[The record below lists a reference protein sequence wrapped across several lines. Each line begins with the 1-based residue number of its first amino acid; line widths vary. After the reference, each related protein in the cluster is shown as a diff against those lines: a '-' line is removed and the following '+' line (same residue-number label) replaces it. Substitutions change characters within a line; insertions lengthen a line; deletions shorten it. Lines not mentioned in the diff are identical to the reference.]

1 MSSERV
7 QFGQFVLDMGRYE
20 LTRAGKPVRMER
32 IPMDLLI
39 LLVRENG
46 RLISREE
53 IIERL
58 WGKGVYFDTDNS
70 INTAVRKIR
79 HTLGDISGNPQY
91 VETVLGKGYRFKGR
105 TVVSPVVEAAEI
117 EAQCSRIMLAILP
130 FENLSGDP
138 AQEYF
143 SDGLSE
149 ETIMRLGQ
157 MSPHRMGV
165 IARTSSMAYKQT
177 NKSVAQIGQELGVDY
192 VLEGSVRREV
202 DRVRITAQLIRVRDQ
217 IHVWAENYDRRLP
230 GMLDIHGEIGAAIAA
245 EVKLKLVS
253 EGERQLSRTI
263 HRDPE
268 AHDHY
273 LRGRY
278 HYARSNLLDMQKA
291 VEHFRRAT
299 ERDPG
304 YALAYSGLAD
314 ALIVLPVTGDVAAH
328 EAFPTAKTAI
338 AQALRLDPDSAEA
351 HTSDATIKFWF
362 DWDFKGAETT
372 ARLAIKL
379 NENYLLAHLYLA
391 HVLSNVGRHDEAL
404 AAVQQALVLDPLSLI
419 TGAMR
424 GQFLYHARRDLESV
438 EQFKT
443 TLGME
448 SRFWVGQICL
458 AKTYEKLGMYPE
470 ALLACDRAWESS
482 AGNSEAL
489 SLAGYLY
496 AVSGNRAKAEGKIQ
510 EMLERKKE
518 RYVPPY
524 NLALVFAGLGETETA
539 LHWLGR
545 AFQDRDVHMTF
556 LLDHKWNGMRSNAEF
571 QKLLSRVGFA
581 R

>member
-1 MSSERV
+1 MPSERV
-7 QFGQFVLDMGRYE
+7 QFGQFVLDVSRYE

-46 RLISREE
+46 RLIGREE

-58 WGKGVYFDTDNS
+58 WGKDVYFDTDNS
-70 INTAVRKIR
+70 INTAIRKIR
-79 HTLGDISGNPQY
+79 NSLGDDAGNPQY
-91 VETVLGKGYRFKGR
+91 VETVLGRGYRFKGR
-105 TVVSPVVEAAEI
+105 TVVPSTVEPAQI
-117 EAQCSRIMLAILP
+117 EAERSRIMLAVLP
-130 FENLSGDP
+130 FENLSGNP

-149 ETIMRLGQ
+149 ETIMRLGK

-165 IARTSSMAYKQT
+165 IARTSSMTYKQT

-192 VLEGSVRREV
+192 VLEGSVRHEV
-202 DRVRITAQLIRVRDQ
+202 DRVRITAQLIRVQDQ

-230 GMLDIHGEIGAAIAA
+230 GILDIHGEIGTAIAA
-245 EVKLKLVS
+245 QVKLKLVS
-253 EGERQLSRTI
+253 EEERQLSRVI

-291 VEHFRRAT
+291 VEHFQRAT
-299 ERDPG
+299 ERDSG

-314 ALIVLPVTGDVAAH
+314 ALIVLPITGDVAAH
-328 EAFPTAKTAI
+328 EAFPAAKTAI

-351 HTSDATIKFWF
+351 LTSDATIKFWF
-362 DWDFKGAETT
+362 DWDFTGAETA
-372 ARLAIKL
+372 ARRAIKL
-379 NENYLLAHLYLA
+379 NENYFLAHLYLA
-391 HVLSNVGRHDEAL
+391 HVLSNVGRHNEAL
-404 AAVQQALVLDPLSLI
+404 AAVQRALVLDPLSLI

-424 GQFLYHARRDLESV
+424 GQFLYHAGRDWESL

-458 AKTYEKLGMYPE
+458 AKTCEKLGMYPE
-470 ALLACDRAWESS
+470 ALLACDRAWEFS

-489 SLAGYLY
+489 SLAGYVH
-496 AVSGNRAKAEGKIQ
+496 AASGNRTKAEGKIQ

-524 NLALVFAGLGETETA
+524 NLALVFAGLGESETA
-539 LHWLGR
+539 LHWLGQ
-545 AFQDRDVHMTF
+545 AFEERDVHMTF